1 MRMMRFLVWSCLGLI
16 WAGMMAAAEPTGV
29 AEPTDAV
36 ESAEAVDAAKPAE
49 PAVEPAEV
57 SEPEMATGQAPEAGA
72 AESEQIRLK
81 TAEARLQLIDQE
93 QVVDAVLEAVHQST
107 VSSQTSGR
115 ITEVLVDV
123 DDYVNK
129 GDIIVRFRDR
139 EQQAA
144 LRAAAAKAKEA
155 RSNFNR
161 MQDLLQRKLISR
173 AEYDRAEAA
182 LKAANAARE
191 QAQEQLEHTVVRAP
205 YSGIVV
211 ERKVEPG
218 ETANPGQPLMTGLS
232 LEQLRAI
239 AQVPQSHI
247 VSVRKL
253 ARARVIFPTRNNSTV
268 EADTLTISP
277 YADPV
282 THTFNVRVELPE
294 GQHGVYPGM
303 FAKVAFVTGE
313 IERLLI
319 PAEAVVH
326 RSEVTGIYVIKGEQ
340 ISFRQIR
347 VGRRLNDGQIEVLA
361 GLDAGEMVALE
372 PIRAGVMLKELRAG
386 KDS

>member
-1 MRMMRFLVWSCLGLI
+1 MRMMRLFVWTCLGGI
-16 WAGMMAAAEPTGV
+16 TWAGA
-29 AEPTDAV
+29 
-36 ESAEAVDAAKPAE
+36 
-49 PAVEPAEV
+49 
-57 SEPEMATGQAPEAGA
+57 AGA
-72 AESEQIRLK
+72 AEDSAVAETAVEAETAAVAESAAGSEQTGLK
-81 TAEARLQLIDQE
+81 SAEATLQLIAQE
-93 QVVDAVLEAVHQST
+93 QVVDAVIEAVQQST

-144 LRAAAAKAKEA
+144 LKAATARAEEA
-155 RSNFNR
+155 RSSFNR
-161 MQDLLQRKLISR
+161 MKDLLARKLVSR
-173 AEYDRAEAA
+173 AEYDKAQAA

-211 ERKVEPG
+211 KRHVEPG

-232 LEQLRAI
+232 LEKLRAI
-239 AQVPQSHI
+239 AEVPQSHI

-253 ARARVIFPTRNNSTV
+253 ARARVIFPTQNNASV
-268 EADTLTISP
+268 EGDTITISP

-282 THTFNVRVELPE
+282 SHTFKVRVDLPV

-326 RSEVTGIYVIKGEQ
+326 RSEVTGVYVIKGQQ

-347 VGRRLNDGQIEVLA
+347 VGKHLSDGKLEVLA
-361 GLDAGEMVALE
+361 GLDAGENVALE